1 MEKKQHQSLNE
12 AIKQVVLGETVE
24 TIDEDMMPYD
34 YSQFSRD
41 IFALSVSLNKIM
53 ASDEYKLLPTK
64 QMKKIKTIRKDIL
77 GLVKE
82 IDKL

>member
-1 MEKKQHQSLNE
+1 VERKEQQALNE
-12 AIKQVVLGETVE
+12 AIKDVMEGT
-24 TIDEDMMPYD
+24 TMPYD

-41 IFALSVSLNKIM
+41 IFALSVSLNRIM